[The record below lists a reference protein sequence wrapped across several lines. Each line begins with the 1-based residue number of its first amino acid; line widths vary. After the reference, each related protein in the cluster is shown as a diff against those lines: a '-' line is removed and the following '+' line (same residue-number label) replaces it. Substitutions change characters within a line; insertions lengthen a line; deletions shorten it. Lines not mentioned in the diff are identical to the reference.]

1 VEALFMDGQGERLDG
16 FFAVLPE
23 HGLAASRVA
32 VIVAHPDDETIGI
45 GGHLGQ
51 LRGVHVIHAT
61 DGAPADM
68 ADASAH
74 GMATRGE
81 YAEAR
86 RVELYAAMAFAG
98 IPPPQCRS
106 CGIVDQQAAYAVP
119 VLARSLATL
128 FRSLA
133 LEIVLTHP
141 FEGGHP
147 DHDAT
152 CFAVHAAAGL
162 CKRAGVPPP
171 TVIEMAFYHA
181 DQARLVTQR
190 FPTPPTAE
198 EWCLALDDAAWTRK
212 QRMLSCFVTQRRTL
226 APFTD
231 HCERLRLA
239 PAYDFTQLPNRGH
252 LYYERFP
259 WGMTGALWQ
268 ECAAAALA
276 ELGLQGSL

>member
-1 VEALFMDGQGERLDG
+1 MNREGERLDK
-16 FFAVLPE
+16 F
-23 HGLAASRVA
+23 LAALPRDELDAARVA

-45 GGHLGQ
+45 GGHLGR
-51 LRGVHVIHAT
+51 LRGVHVIHST

-74 GMATRGE
+74 GMATREE
-81 YAEAR
+81 YAETR
-86 RVELYAAMAFAG
+86 RSELYAAMAFAG
-98 IPPPQCRS
+98 VLPPQCRS
-106 CGIVDQQAAYAVP
+106 CGIVDQQAAHAVP
-119 VLARSLATL
+119 VLARSLAAL
-128 FRSLA
+128 FRSLP

-152 CFAVHAAAGL
+152 CFAVHAAAVL

-171 TVIEMAFYHA
+171 IVIEMAFYHA
-181 DQARLVTQR
+181 DEAGLATQR
-190 FPTPPTAE
+190 FPTSPAVA
-198 EWCLALDDAAWTRK
+198 EWCFALDEAAWTHK
-212 QRMLSCFVTQRRTL
+212 QRMLSSFVTQRQTL

-231 HCERLRLA
+231 HGERLRLA
-239 PAYDFTQLPNRGH
+239 PVYDFTQLPNRGR

-268 ECAAAALA
+268 ECATAALA